1 MDESNQ
7 RPGIKYSTGKSVPT
21 VDSIA
26 VEIPLQ
32 TTSDKDDG
40 KLYGTLMRTPGK
52 DLELII
58 GLLISSGDLLVNEQ
72 IPEINISSNCVHVSI
87 SRTNSE
93 RLQNSTSSCGICGRE
108 NVEIVPIPE
117 CSTMPNTQIHADIIR
132 KIIKKIGNGQDLFE
146 STGGTHA
153 AALWGLDGEMLS
165 IMEDVGRHNAFDKLI
180 GHQRIIGEW
189 PMSSGI
195 VSLSVR
201 ISYEM
206 VEKAVR
212 SNIPILI
219 SVGSATTA
227 AIDLASFHD
236 LSLIVFARDH
246 RFTCMTGAH
255 RIISADGV
263 K

>member
-1 MDESNQ
+1 MDETNQ
-7 RPGIKYSTGKSVPT
+7 RPGIKYSNGNSVPT
-21 VDSIA
+21 IDSIA

-32 TTSDKDDG
+32 TTSDRNDG

-58 GLLISSGDLLVNEQ
+58 GLMISSGDLLVDQQ
-72 IPEINISSNCVHVSI
+72 IPEINISPNCVHVSI
-87 SRTNSE
+87 SNISSE
-93 RLQNSTSSCGICGRE
+93 RLQNSTSACGICGRE
-108 NVEIVPIPE
+108 NVEIGPIPE
-117 CSTMPNTQIHADIIR
+117 CNAMPKIQIHSDTIR
-132 KIIKKIGNGQDLFE
+132 KIIQKIGNGQDLFE

-153 AALWGLDGEMLS
+153 AALWNLDGEMLS
-165 IMEDVGRHNAFDKLI
+165 IMEDVGRHNAFDKLV

-189 PMSSGI
+189 PLSNSI
-195 VSLSVR
+195 VSLSGR

-212 SNIPILI
+212 SNVPILI

-246 RFTCMTGAH
+246 RFTCMTGTH
-255 RIISADGV
+255 RIINADGV

>member
-1 MDESNQ
+1 MDETNQ
-7 RPGIKYSTGKSVPT
+7 RPGIKYSKGKYVPT
-21 VDSIA
+21 IDSIA
-26 VEIPLQ
+26 VETPLQ
-32 TTSDKDDG
+32 TTSDRNDG
-40 KLYGTLMRTPGK
+40 KLYGTLMRTPGN
-52 DLELII
+52 DLELIV
-58 GLLISSGDLLVNEQ
+58 GLMISSGDLLLNEQ

-87 SRTNSE
+87 SKTKSE
-93 RLQNSTSSCGICGRE
+93 RLLNSTSSCGICGRE
-108 NVEIVPIPE
+108 NVEIVPIPD
-117 CSTMPNTQIHADIIR
+117 CSAMPKLNIHVDIIK
-132 KIIKKIGNGQDLFE
+132 KIIKKIGDGQDLFE

-153 AALWGLDGEMLS
+153 AALWDLNGEMLS

-180 GHQRIIGEW
+180 GHQRIIEKW
-189 PMSSGI
+189 PMSSCV
-195 VSLSVR
+195 VSLSGR

-206 VEKAVR
+206 VEKAIR

-246 RFTCMTGAH
+246 RFTCMTGTH
-255 RIISADGV
+255 RIINADGV

>member
-1 MDESNQ
+1 MDETNQ
-7 RPGIKYSTGKSVPT
+7 RPGIKYSKGKYVPT
-21 VDSIA
+21 IDSIA
-26 VEIPLQ
+26 VETPLQ
-32 TTSDKDDG
+32 TTSDRNDG
-40 KLYGTLMRTPGK
+40 KLYGTLMRTPGN
-52 DLELII
+52 DLELIV
-58 GLLISSGDLLVNEQ
+58 GLMISSGDLLLNEQ

-87 SRTNSE
+87 SKTKSE
-93 RLQNSTSSCGICGRE
+93 RLLNSTSSCGICGRE
-108 NVEIVPIPE
+108 NVEIVPIPD
-117 CSTMPNTQIHADIIR
+117 CSAMPKLNIHVDIIK
-132 KIIKKIGNGQDLFE
+132 KIIKKIGDGQDLFE

-153 AALWGLDGEMLS
+153 AALWDLNGEMLS

-180 GHQRIIGEW
+180 GHQRIIEKW
-189 PMSSGI
+189 PISSCV
-195 VSLSVR
+195 VSLSGR

-206 VEKAVR
+206 VEKAIR

-246 RFTCMTGAH
+246 RFTCMTGTH
-255 RIISADGV
+255 RIINADGV

>member
-1 MDESNQ
+1 MDETNQ
-7 RPGIKYSTGKSVPT
+7 RPGIKYSKGKYVPT
-21 VDSIA
+21 IDSIA
-26 VEIPLQ
+26 VETPLQ
-32 TTSDKDDG
+32 TTSDRNDG
-40 KLYGTLMRTPGK
+40 KLYGTLMRTPGN
-52 DLELII
+52 DLELIV
-58 GLLISSGDLLVNEQ
+58 GLMISSGDLLLNEQ

-87 SRTNSE
+87 SKTKSE
-93 RLQNSTSSCGICGRE
+93 RLLNSTSSCGICGRE
-108 NVEIVPIPE
+108 NVEIVPIPD
-117 CSTMPNTQIHADIIR
+117 CSTMPKLNIHVDIIK
-132 KIIKKIGNGQDLFE
+132 KIIKKIGDGQDLFE

-153 AALWGLDGEMLS
+153 AALWDLNGEMLS

-180 GHQRIIGEW
+180 GHQRIIEKW
-189 PMSSGI
+189 PMSSCV
-195 VSLSVR
+195 VSLSGR

-206 VEKAVR
+206 VEKAIR

-246 RFTCMTGAH
+246 RFTCMTGTH
-255 RIISADGV
+255 RIINADGV

>member
-1 MDESNQ
+1 MDETNQ
-7 RPGIKYSTGKSVPT
+7 RPGIKYSIEKSVPT
-21 VDSIA
+21 IDSIA

-32 TTSDKDDG
+32 TTSDRNDG
-40 KLYGTLMRTPGK
+40 KLYGTLMRTPGN

-58 GLLISSGDLLVNEQ
+58 GLMISSGDLLDNDQ
-72 IPEINISSNCVHVSI
+72 IPEINISSNSVHVSI
-87 SRTNSE
+87 SNTSSE
-93 RLQNSTSSCGICGRE
+93 RLQNSTSSCGICGRD
-108 NVEIVPIPE
+108 NVEIVPIPD
-117 CSTMPNTQIHADIIR
+117 CDTMPKIEIHSDIIR
-132 KIIKKIGNGQDLFE
+132 NIIEKIGDGQDLFE

-153 AALWGLDGEMLS
+153 AALWNLDGDMLS

-180 GHQRIIGEW
+180 GHQRIINAW
-189 PMSSGI
+189 PLSNGI
-195 VSLSVR
+195 VSLSGR

-236 LSLIVFARDH
+236 LSLIVFARDR
-246 RFTCMTGAH
+246 RFTCMTGSH
-255 RIISADGV
+255 RIINADGV